1 VNYPRFLY
9 WLIVLSVWVSSCRNT
24 QIDSTVSSNRALA
37 SVYGKMLYLSEMR
50 ELLPEGATHDDS
62 TLIINA
68 YVDRWIREQLTMHE
82 AERNIPRDLNLD
94 SLLNAYRASLILN
107 AYETHLIETNLDS
120 VISDTELKAFYEA
133 NKAQYQLDMP
143 IVRCYFLKIPK
154 PVEQTD
160 SLQKWWNNP
169 QSGENK
175 RKLLDYAAKYRLKTF
190 LLEDSSWYK
199 TEQIAAFLPPA
210 TLTTE
215 NVENNKE
222 LTLKDD
228 KFQYFY
234 RAFAVMS
241 KKQIAPFGFIKEQA
255 TKLILHQ
262 RKIKLLEQKK
272 KERYDV
278 EMRKNNVKIF

>member
-1 VNYPRFLY
+1 
-9 WLIVLSVWVSSCRNT
+9 
-24 QIDSTVSSNRALA
+24 VSSNRALA